1 MDAST
6 AEIVTMENTSH
17 GGVMTLL
24 RMARTRCGASLAF
37 AALRNGDG
45 RFAIAAFPPLGDDG
59 PWSIE
64 SIEELAHHTWEDP
77 SLLGGPVLVRTTRLP
92 GPTWADDEQ
101 QAKLAAVP
109 LSDPAMPEVPWG
121 LLCVAEPRKGYFE
134 HDELEALSAL
144 ALRLTSYLR
153 ARQELFDGGDV
164 EPASAGDATGM
175 ATEPVAADQPGD
187 GHPFT
192 NGCTNGHSNGHANVH
207 GSVPASAEAPPLPSE
222 AATAVAEALSPEP
235 GTGLLGVPSLLAH
248 LGRMLAE
255 RRPGRAVGVL
265 VVELVPVAPAE
276 TVSEAVLAT
285 AAAALRAQVRGDD
298 LVTRLG
304 RRTFAVAVEL
314 RGMGEPVA
322 VRQRIV
328 DTLSA
333 AMSSLP
339 LSPTIRSA
347 LAVAD
352 ESSGAEEVLRRAAGL
367 LAD

>member
-1 MDAST
+1 MRAKDEGVGGVDTST

-37 AALRNGDG
+37 AALRNVDG
-45 RFAIAAFPPLGDDG
+45 RFAIAAFPPLTDDG
-59 PWSIE
+59 TWTIE

-77 SLLGGPVLVRTTRLP
+77 SLLGGPVLVRTTRLLA
-92 GPTWADDEQ
+92 PTWGADDQ

-109 LSDPAMPEVPWG
+109 LSDPATPDVPWG
-121 LLCVAEPRKGYFE
+121 LLCVAEPLKGYFE

-144 ALRLTSYLR
+144 AVRLTSYLR
-153 ARQELFDGGDV
+153 ARQELFDGDDD
-164 EPASAGDATGM
+164 EPAI
-175 ATEPVAADQPGD
+175 VADPPGN
-187 GHPFT
+187 GHPT
-192 NGCTNGHSNGHANVH
+192 TNGHTNGHAGVH
-207 GSVPASAEAPPLPSE
+207 GGAPPAGQAPSLRSE
-222 AATAVAEALSPEP
+222 AATALDAALSPDPE
-235 GTGLLGVPSLLAH
+235 TGLRGIPSLLAH
-248 LGRMLAE
+248 LGRMLADA
-255 RRPGRAVGVL
+255 RPGRSVGVL
-265 VVELVPVAPAE
+265 MVELVPVAPVE
-276 TVSEAVLAT
+276 TVSVTVLAA
-285 AAAALRAQVRGDD
+285 AAAALGAQVRGDD

-314 RGMGEPVA
+314 RGPSEPVA

-333 AMSSLP
+333 AISSLP

>member
-37 AALRNGDG
+37 AALRNVDG
-45 RFAIAAFPPLGDDG
+45 RFAIAAFPPLADDG
-59 PWSIE
+59 NWTIE

-77 SLLGGPVLVRTTRLP
+77 SLLGGPVLVRTTRLLA
-92 GPTWADDEQ
+92 PTWEADER

-109 LSDPAMPEVPWG
+109 LSDPATPDVPWG
-121 LLCVAEPRKGYFE
+121 LLCVAEPLKGYFE

-144 ALRLTSYLR
+144 AVRLTSYLR
-153 ARQELFDGGDV
+153 ARQELFDDGGGD
-164 EPASAGDATGM
+164 EPAIVA
-175 ATEPVAADQPGD
+175 EPPGN
-187 GHPFT
+187 GHPA
-192 NGCTNGHSNGHANVH
+192 TNGHTNGHTGVH
-207 GSVPASAEAPPLPSE
+207 GGTPSADEAPSPADEAPSPASE
-222 AATAVAEALSPEP
+222 AATAVDEALAPDPE
-235 GTGLLGVPSLLAH
+235 TGLRGVPSLLAH
-248 LGRMLAE
+248 LGRMLAD
-255 RRPGRAVGVL
+255 RRPGRSVGVL

-276 TVSEAVLAT
+276 AVSESVLAT
-285 AAAALRAQVRGDD
+285 AAAALGAQVRGDD

-314 RGMGEPVA
+314 RGTGEPVA

-352 ESSGAEEVLRRAAGL
+352 ESSGPEEILRRAASL